1 MLQSEQE
8 RGLSHL
14 TGKWMSCSALQR
26 ATLNAGINIFV
37 NEYTDKY
44 VSTCGKVRIVYVLAL
59 RKGRTGRFGLVLQLC
74 ECQVLQHSDSMCPQ
88 IIVKCDRQLE
98 MTCYPLPS

>member
-59 RKGRTGRFGLVLQLC
+59 RKGRTGRFGSNYVNAKC
-74 ECQVLQHSDSMCPQ
+74 CN
-88 IIVKCDRQLE
+88 IVTACVHKSLLSVTGNWR
-98 MTCYPLPS
+98 